1 MRVSGRS
8 CSDCSIAW
16 ASSDEEV
23 ATTST
28 GPRASRSREIR
39 RDPPSPHPLDRWVDG
54 IRRGTND
61 AYRAVYDETASDLL
75 SFANGMVRNRASA
88 EDAVQQAFLELVAS
102 AHRFRGAGES
112 LRVWLFRAVRYRC
125 IDQLRRAS
133 RREIPAE
140 RLPET
145 LAPDPTADPID
156 PRLLAALDGLGER
169 ARAMVVMRHVV
180 GMSGAEIA
188 GVMGLNRPAVY
199 ASIQRSEKRLRR
211 ALMEEER

>member
-8 CSDCSIAW
+8 SSGCSIAL

-23 ATTST
+23 VTTST
-28 GPRASRSREIR
+28 GPRASRSGETR
-39 RDPPSPHPLDRWVDG
+39 RDQPSPHPLDRWVDG
-54 IRRGTND
+54 IRRGSND
-61 AYRAVYDETASDLL
+61 AYRAVYDETAHDLL
-75 SFANGMVRNRASA
+75 SFANGMIRNRASA

-125 IDQLRRAS
+125 IDQMRRAN
-133 RREIPAE
+133 RREIPAD
-140 RLPET
+140 RLPDVP
-145 LAPDPTADPID
+145 AADPTGAAID
-156 PRLLAALDGLGER
+156 PKLVAALGDLGER
-169 ARAMVVMRHVV
+169 SRAMVVMRHVI

-199 ASIQRSEKRLRR
+199 ASIQRSEKRLRN
-211 ALMEEER
+211 AMMEEER